1 MSQKSANGGCGTDQM
16 KLSTKGQYAVLA
28 LVDLA
33 KAGAAAGNAPISLSD
48 ISIRQDIS
56 QTYLEQLFGKLRRR
70 GIVTSVRGPAGGYQ
84 LARPADEVCIA
95 DVIRAVDEPIQTTR
109 CNTESAIGCTGTST
123 RCLTHDLWDE
133 LARQI
138 NVFLASVTLADVI
151 DRNVLGKAG
160 VMADKSAL
168 AREMPL

>member
-1 MSQKSANGGCGTDQM
+1 M

-33 KAGAAAGNAPISLSD
+33 KHGNHGPVSLSD
-48 ISIRQDIS
+48 IAIRQDIS
-56 QTYLEQLFGKLRRR
+56 QTYLEQLFGKLRRN
-70 GIVTSVRGPAGGYQ
+70 GVVSSVRGPGGGYL
-84 LARPADEVCIA
+84 LARPADEVCVA

-109 CNTESAIGCTGTST
+109 CASDSAIGCTGSST

-138 NVFLASVTLADVI
+138 NVFLASITLADVV
-151 DRNVLGKAG
+151 DRNVIGKAG
-160 VMADKSAL
+160 LMGDAPLQERAL
-168 AREMPL
+168 